1 LAAGRRIKADAGA
14 GAGAVPVP
22 ETGALGWRDYAA
34 ALCVVLVWGTN
45 FVAMKLGLREL
56 TPFQL
61 GAGRYLFAFLPLALF
76 VRPPRLAARWVLL
89 YGLFQG
95 VGQFGLLF
103 LALRAGM
110 SASLAPVLLQ
120 MQVFF
125 TALFGFVL
133 LGERVGAGLKAAM
146 AIAALGLA
154 CFGIDVLQ
162 RNGGTQLTVAG
173 VLLTVAS
180 AAMWAASNIVVRRA
194 REAAPQFEVLP
205 FMVWSSLVPIV
216 PFVLLSLAFDPAGT
230 RWDWRAL
237 SNTAWT
243 SLAYLGWF
251 ATILGYAMWTG
262 LLKRHPANRV
272 APFGLAV
279 PPVGIA
285 AGVLGLGDVITS
297 WQWAGIVLVVLSLA
311 LVVFKPRLRT
321 GAPL

>member
-1 LAAGRRIKADAGA
+1 MNQPG
-14 GAGAVPVP
+14 
-22 ETGALGWRDYAA
+22 TLGGRDYAA

-61 GAGRYLFAFLPLALF
+61 GAGRYLFAFLPLAFF

-89 YGLFQG
+89 YGLCQG

-110 SASLAPVLLQ
+110 SASLAAVVLQ

-125 TALFGFVL
+125 TALFGFAL
-133 LGERVGAGLKAAM
+133 LGERVGSSLRAAM

-154 CFGIDVLQ
+154 CFGVDVLG
-162 RNGGTQLTVAG
+162 RGGSAVTPAG
-173 VLLTVAS
+173 FLLTVAA
-180 AAMWAASNIVVRRA
+180 AAMWAVSNIVVRRA
-194 REAAPQFEVLP
+194 REATPGFEVLP
-205 FMVWSSLVPIV
+205 FMVWTSLVPIL

-230 RWDWRAL
+230 RWDWSAL
-237 SNTAWT
+237 SGAAWA

-272 APFGLAV
+272 APFSLAV

-285 AGVLGLGDVITS
+285 AGMLALGDRITP
-297 WQWAGIVLVVLSLA
+297 WQWAGIALVVLSLA
-311 LVVFKPRLRT
+311 LVFLKPRLRPP
-321 GAPL
+321 ARPL

>member
-1 LAAGRRIKADAGA
+1 VKAA
-14 GAGAVPVP
+14 
-22 ETGALGWRDYAA
+22 GALGGRDYLA

-61 GAGRYLFAFLPLALF
+61 GAGRYLFAFLPLAF
-76 VRPPRLAARWVLL
+76 VVRPPRLAARWVLL

-110 SASLAPVLLQ
+110 SAALAPVMLQ

-133 LGERVGAGLKAAM
+133 LGERVGTSLKAAM

-154 CFGIDVLQ
+154 CFGVDVVKL
-162 RNGGTQLTVAG
+162 GGSQVTLAG
-173 VLLTVAS
+173 FLLTVAS

-194 REAAPQFEVLP
+194 REATPGFEVLP
-205 FMVWSSLVPIV
+205 FMVWSSLVPV
-216 PFVLLSLAFDPAGT
+216 FPFVLLSLAFDPAGT
-230 RWDWRAL
+230 DWDWRRL
-237 SNTAWT
+237 SAGGWA

-272 APFGLAV
+272 APFSLAV

-285 AGVLGLGDVITS
+285 AGMLALGDIVTP
-297 WQWAGIVLVVLSLA
+297 WQWAGIALVVLSLA
-311 LVVFKPRLRT
+311 LVFLGPRLWPRR
-321 GAPL
+321 